1 MEAKKLKNDRMKKLI
16 MVVGAVVF
24 AVGSLFA
31 QDNNEAEA
39 LIQYDPL
46 FWKDELKLDND
57 QCQKIREINGE
68 YYESL
73 FTAYRKEKDDRK
85 ALRQLAD
92 KSLIHRNQEIWDTF
106 DSKQRKRWK
115 RIWQASIASDSRN
128 ES

>member
-1 MEAKKLKNDRMKKLI
+1 MKKLI